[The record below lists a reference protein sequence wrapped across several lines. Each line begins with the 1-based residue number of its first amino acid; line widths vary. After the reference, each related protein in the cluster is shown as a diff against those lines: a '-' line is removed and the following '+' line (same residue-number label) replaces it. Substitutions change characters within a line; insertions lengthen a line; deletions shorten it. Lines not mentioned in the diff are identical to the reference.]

1 MWNLGKLTN
10 EVKEQVLS
18 CIASGKD
25 IERWKEEDEKKA
37 EKRQQVLEKLKVAL
51 PFKWSEIEWYL

>member
-10 EVKEQVLS
+10 EVKEQALS

-25 IERWKEEDEKKA
+25 IERWTEEDEKKA
-37 EKRQQVLEKLKVAL
+37 EKRQQVLEKLKVA
-51 PFKWSEIEWYL
+51 